1 VYTVY
6 CVMYQ
11 VCTVHCARH
20 ISAALNMESTKCEMA
35 SAHACAHSLP
45 IHLSLHQQAGSLHQS
60 CCKLTWIIFMTM
72 LRGGPSDRTSQQA
85 SQPQPSEAHHP
96 CALSMRTVLSESLTR
111 LQPMLSFDAWVT
123 LWPSASDS
131 GVGLIKGVTPW
142 RFASDTGVGLTR
154 GVT

>member
-1 VYTVY
+1 
-6 CVMYQ
+6 
-11 VCTVHCARH
+11 
-20 ISAALNMESTKCEMA
+20 
-35 SAHACAHSLP
+35 
-45 IHLSLHQQAGSLHQS
+45 
-60 CCKLTWIIFMTM
+60 
-72 LRGGPSDRTSQQA
+72 
-85 SQPQPSEAHHP
+85 
-96 CALSMRTVLSESLTR
+96 MRTVLSESLTR